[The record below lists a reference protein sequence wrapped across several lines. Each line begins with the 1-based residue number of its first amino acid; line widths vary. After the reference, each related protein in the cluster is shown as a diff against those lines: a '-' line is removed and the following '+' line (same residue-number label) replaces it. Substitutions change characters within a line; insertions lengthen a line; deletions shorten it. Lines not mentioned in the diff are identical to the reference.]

1 VTHAFRRAA
10 VPLAWYYAITI
21 GLPLANGAS
30 ARGAPFVKHMI
41 VVLAV
46 PLLLI
51 LAACGTCG
59 VARVVRSTMAHG
71 RNS

>member
-1 VTHAFRRAA
+1 VKHAFRRAA

-30 ARGAPFVKHMI
+30 ARGVPFVKHTI

-51 LAACGTCG
+51 LVASAACD

-71 RNS
+71 RNR